1 MANKKICEISLLALQ
16 MFPAS
21 PVGTASVPRFA
32 HKCRVLWS
40 AKKTCGAIY
49 LAPILLALHR
59 SQRFTYYSRNHLV
72 VLTGNGNGNKVNQD
86 EI

>member
-1 MANKKICEISLLALQ
+1 MAKKKIREISLLALQ

-21 PVGTASVPRFA
+21 PLGTASVPRFA
-32 HKCRVLWS
+32 HKCRVLRS

-49 LAPILLALHR
+49 IAPILLALHR
-59 SQRFTYYSRNHLV
+59 SQCFTYYSRNRLV
-72 VLTGNGNGNKVNQD
+72 VLTGNGSKVNQD